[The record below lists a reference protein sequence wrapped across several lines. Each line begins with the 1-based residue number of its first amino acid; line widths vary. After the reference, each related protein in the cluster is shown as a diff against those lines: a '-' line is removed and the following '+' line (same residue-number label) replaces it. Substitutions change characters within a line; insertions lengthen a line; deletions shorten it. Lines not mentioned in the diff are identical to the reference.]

1 MSICI
6 KHLPVLLSQALI
18 FNMTDTCVPFSL
30 HHDTLSSKKRYLSHT
45 AAILARSLWC
55 FSIICNWLYIGTFQ
69 CLLLL
74 QKVQNAAPGL
84 VCNKHWKIDHILKL
98 NWLLV
103 KGRISMNTA
112 GLACKGLHD
121 QNFPYQ
127 LKLLCKIITWN
138 SRAQE
143 NKKEFQGNN
152 IEFEKVPYL
161 KVTVPMFP
169 ITYSGIFVQKY
180 HFQLSKTNNL
190 SFYRIRLLS
199 QYFLN

>member
-127 LKLLCKIITWN
+127 LKLLWFKST
-138 SRAQE
+138 RKQE
-143 NKKEFQGNN
+143 RIPGKQ
-152 IEFEKVPYL
+152 
-161 KVTVPMFP
+161 
-169 ITYSGIFVQKY
+169 
-180 HFQLSKTNNL
+180 
-190 SFYRIRLLS
+190 YRIWKSTIFESDCPNVSDNLLRHIRS
-199 QYFLN
+199 EISFSTFKDK